1 MPIGP
6 HMHHSIGAALR
17 DPTGWAAL
25 STLAFSAL
33 SQGCPPDW
41 ARWCWLAAVVSG
53 VLGILL
59 RQPPAPQGGPDD
71 KH

>member
-1 MPIGP
+1 MRIPECF
-6 HMHHSIGAALR
+6 HRRFGAAFR
-17 DPTGWAAL
+17 DPTGWAAI
-25 STLAFSAL
+25 STLAFAAM

-59 RQPPAPQGGPDD
+59 RQPPAPQGGPD
-71 KH
+71 K